1 MKRVIIL
8 CYLLPALL
16 FAPLLHSQKCT
27 SVSQS
32 GTEINIEFTLPE
44 YSIKDT
50 ILRQYGSSE
59 VFKYIE
65 IKDFGIIDDI
75 GFPQLPQTTIALNV
89 PDGTDNFQVSISN
102 VVVRQIN
109 IDKRI
114 MPTQDDYELNPNF
127 QINSQYYES
136 DGNKYNFRTQLSDP
150 YRVFG
155 ESGIDLSIF
164 PFVYNPQRN
173 SISVLKSATIT
184 LLYNQSQIT
193 PKDTYNSEVK
203 EKYLSNFFENYVPSK
218 AGSEFTGRYLMVTSP
233 ILESTLTYF
242 ANYKRNIGYDVT
254 VVNTNTTGTTPSSI
268 KNYIQGRYNN
278 TTTRP
283 DFVLLVGG
291 TDDIPAYEGA
301 ASGQMINNPIT
312 DLGYARLDG
321 DDYFADV
328 FIGRFSV
335 INCIFDDLSIIELKN
350 IINKTIYMEMNF
362 HLFPKKAKFITG
374 HDVLMQ
380 NGFDN
385 THDYVIE
392 NTFEPAGYNCERL
405 YQATKQEVIESLN
418 DNPTF
423 FIYAG
428 HGEEDK
434 FLLNL
439 DVTPKIELS
448 SDELLSADNNIYPI
462 CFAFSCLTGNYGAYK
477 CFGESWTR
485 ADAFSNSGNKGGV
498 AYFGSSV
505 ETYHQ
510 SDMAIKKKIFSEG
523 FINNERLG
531 QIICL
536 GMAEYYRRFW
546 STFNLTRTRRYMK
559 AYNLLGDPSLN
570 IQGLGCMYNYT
581 FSNSEQ
587 FPSRAEVT
595 YHASNNIQNNSS
607 FVVSN
612 GSEVTLL
619 AGNSIKMQTG
629 FKVEQGGRFKAAI
642 EPCNNGT
649 RNIRQLL
656 VSESED
662 SIQYEDKQIQIIDPS
677 LFSVFPNPTSS
688 EISVSYSI
696 EETSSV
702 DLVIYSVEGILVK
715 SLLNMEQQ
723 KEGNYYYNFSLE
735 DLCSGTYIITLKT
748 QSKSLTLKLIKL

>member
-1 MKRVIIL
+1 MKRVITL

-32 GTEINIEFTLPE
+32 GTEINIEFSLPE

-65 IKDFGIIDDI
+65 IKDLGIIDDI

-89 PDGTDNFQVSISN
+89 PEGTDDFQVNISN
-102 VVVRQIN
+102 MVVRQIN

-136 DGNKYNFRTQLSDP
+136 DGNKYNFRTQLSDQ

-155 ESGIDLSIF
+155 ELGVDLSIF

-184 LLYNQSQIT
+184 LSYNQSQIT

-203 EKYLSNFFENYVPSK
+203 EKYLSNFFENYIPSK
-218 AGSEFTGRYLMVTSP
+218 AGSDFSGRYLMITSP
-233 ILESTLTYF
+233 SYESALTYF
-242 ANYKRNIGYDVT
+242 ANYKRNIGYNVT

-268 KNYIQGRYNN
+268 KSYIQGRYNN
-278 TTTRP
+278 TNTRP
-283 DFVLLVGG
+283 DFVLLVGDTDVIPAFEG
-291 TDDIPAYEGA
+291 DASGDDID
-301 ASGQMINNPIT
+301 NPIT

-328 FIGRFSV
+328 FLGRFSV
-335 INCIFDDLSIIELKN
+335 DGIESLKN

-362 HLFPKKAKFITG
+362 HLFTKKAKFIAG
-374 HDVLMQ
+374 QEDNNYMQ
-380 NGFDN
+380 NNFENG
-385 THDYVIE
+385 HEYVIE
-392 NTFEPAGYNCERL
+392 NTFEPEYYICDRL
-405 YQATKQEVIESLN
+405 YQPTTSQVTNAINS
-418 DNPTF
+418 NPTF
-423 FIYAG
+423 CLYSG
-428 HGEEDK
+428 HGYFTAIQGLSFYIDSSK
-434 FLLNL
+434 IANL
-439 DVTPKIELS
+439 SNTIF
-448 SDELLSADNNIYPI
+448 PI
-462 CFAFSCLTGNYGAYK
+462 FFSFACLTGNFAYVNPNNNLPGE
-477 CFGESWTR
+477 CVGESWIR
-485 ADAFSNSGNKGGV
+485 AQDKGGV

-505 ETYHQ
+505 STMVN
-510 SDMAIKKKIFSEG
+510 SDKAIEKKIFSDI
-523 FINNERLG
+523 FIDNERLG
-531 QIICL
+531 QFICL
-536 GMAEYYRRFW
+536 GMEEYYHRFW

-570 IQGLGCMYNYT
+570 IQGLGCIYNYT

-587 FPSRAEVT
+587 FPSGAKVT

-612 GSEVTLL
+612 GSDVTLL

-642 EPCNNGT
+642 EPCSNGT

-656 VSESED
+656 VSERED
-662 SIQYEDKQIQIIDPS
+662 SIQYEDKKIQIIDPS

-688 EISVSYSI
+688 EISVSYTI
-696 EETSSV
+696 EQTSSV
-702 DLVIYSVEGILVK
+702 DLEIYSVEGILVK
-715 SLLNMEQQ
+715 SLLKMEQQ

-735 DLCSGTYIITLKT
+735 DLSSGTYIIALKT
-748 QSKSLTLKLIKL
+748 LSKSLTLKLIKL

>member
-1 MKRVIIL
+1 MKRIITL

-32 GTEINIEFTLPE
+32 GTEINIEFSLPE

-65 IKDFGIIDDI
+65 IEDFGIIDDI

-109 IDKRI
+109 IDKPI

-155 ESGIDLSIF
+155 ESGVDLSIF

-184 LLYNQSQIT
+184 LSYNQSQIT

-203 EKYLSNFFENYVPSK
+203 EKYLSNFFENYIPSK
-218 AGSEFTGRYLMVTSP
+218 AGSDFSGRYLMITSP
-233 ILESTLTYF
+233 SYESTLTYF

-268 KNYIQGRYNN
+268 KSYIQGRYNN

-283 DFVLLVGG
+283 DFVLLAGD
-291 TDDIPAYEGA
+291 TDVIPAFEGD
-301 ASGQMINNPIT
+301 ASGSSIDDPIT

-328 FIGRFSV
+328 FLGRFSV
-335 INCIFDDLSIIELKN
+335 DGIESLKN

-362 HLFPKKAKFITG
+362 HLFTKKAKFIAGKDNSNHSNYMENNFENG
-374 HDVLMQ
+374 HE
-380 NGFDN
+380 
-385 THDYVIE
+385 YVIE
-392 NTFEPAGYNCERL
+392 NTFEPEGYICDTL
-405 YQATKQEVIESLN
+405 YQPTTNQVTNAINS
-418 DNPTF
+418 NPTF
-423 FIYAG
+423 CLYSG
-428 HGEEDK
+428 HGY
-434 FLLNL
+434 FTSIQGLSFY
-439 DVTPKIELS
+439 IYS
-448 SDELLSADNNIYPI
+448 SDIENLSNTIFPI
-462 CFAFSCLTGNYGAYK
+462 FFSFACKTGNFAYANV
-477 CFGESWTR
+477 CIGESWIR
-485 ADAFSNSGNKGGV
+485 AQNKGGV

-505 ETYHQ
+505 SSMVK
-510 SDMAIKKKIFSEG
+510 SDKAIEEKIFSDI
-523 FINNERLG
+523 FIDNERLG
-531 QIICL
+531 QIIYL
-536 GMAEYYRRFW
+536 GMEEYYHRFW
-546 STFNLTRTRRYMK
+546 STLNLTRTRRYMK

-570 IQGLGCMYNYT
+570 IQGLGCIYNYT

-587 FPSRAEVT
+587 FPSGAEVT

-612 GSEVTLL
+612 GSDVTLL

-662 SIQYEDKQIQIIDPS
+662 SIQYEDKKIQIIDPS

-688 EISVSYSI
+688 EISVSYST

-702 DLVIYSVEGILVK
+702 DLEIYSVEGILVK
-715 SLLNMEQQ
+715 TLLNVRQQ
-723 KEGNYYYNFSLE
+723 KDGNYYYNFSID
-735 DLCSGTYIITLKT
+735 DLCSGTYIIALKT